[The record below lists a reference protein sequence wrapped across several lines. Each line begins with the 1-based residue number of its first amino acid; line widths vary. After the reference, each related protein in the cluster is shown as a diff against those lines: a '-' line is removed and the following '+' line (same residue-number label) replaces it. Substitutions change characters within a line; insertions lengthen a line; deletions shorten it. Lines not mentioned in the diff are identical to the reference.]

1 VFGEKI
7 LFMLSALIGLG
18 ILILVHE
25 WGHFWVARKL
35 KFNVQEFSIGFGPKL
50 LGWQGRDG
58 ITYHLRLF
66 AFFGG
71 FVRIKE
77 IEDDL
82 LQQPESPHARPA
94 REIFRRIAVIFAGP
108 AANFLIAAI
117 LIFVYSV
124 WWAGFR
130 TTTEIAS
137 VSEGSPA
144 EKSGLRPG
152 DQIVGFAY
160 LRQQLPYSPVFAR
173 ELRCYI
179 ASNPGKPIRLLVRRD
194 FHEFPVI
201 VVPNRKEGFRIVH
214 TPHPNAQGIQRWLQ
228 RVFGRLEREEF
239 GLIGIAFKTEPIP
252 AMPWHARL
260 KEALPMTWDNLVEM
274 WKQVTLPFTQPI
286 LLREVS
292 GPIRIVYEVVAHRWL
307 GIMEQI
313 RVFALISFALAFI
326 NLFPF
331 PVLDGGR
338 ILFLLI
344 EFVSRRRI
352 YNLEVK
358 ANYVGLAL
366 LVALLLFV
374 TLKDLHFVLLRGQQ

>member
-1 VFGEKI
+1 MLGEKI
-7 LFMLSALIGLG
+7 LFMLSALIGIG

-25 WGHFWVARKL
+25 FGHFWVARKL

-50 LGWQGRDG
+50 LGWKGKDG
-58 ITYHLRLF
+58 ILYNLRLF

-82 LQQPESPHARPA
+82 LLQPESPYARPA
-94 REIFRRIAVIFAGP
+94 REIFRRVAVIAAGP
-108 AANFLIAAI
+108 AANILLAI
-117 LIFVYSV
+117 VLLFVYST

-130 TTTEIAS
+130 TIPEIAS
-137 VSEGSPA
+137 ISEGSPA
-144 EKSGLRPG
+144 EKAGLKVG
-152 DQIVGFAY
+152 DYIVGFAH
-160 LRQQLPYSPVFAR
+160 LRQQLPYSPAFLNEV
-173 ELRCYI
+173 RCYI
-179 ASNPGKPIRLLVRRD
+179 ANNPGKPIRLLVRRD
-194 FHEFPVI
+194 FREFAVT

-214 TPHPNAQGIQRWLQ
+214 QPDPKASGISRFLQ
-228 RVFGRLEREEF
+228 RVFGRIEKEEF
-239 GLIGIAFKTEPIP
+239 GLIGVAFKTEPIP
-252 AMPWHARL
+252 AMPWSQRL
-260 KEALPMTWDNLVEM
+260 AKALPLTWNNLVDT
-274 WKQVTLPFTQPI
+274 WQRITLPFTQPI

-292 GPIRIVYEVVAHRWL
+292 GPIRIVYEVVVHRWL
-307 GIMEQI
+307 GVMEQI

-331 PVLDGGR
+331 PILDGGR
-338 ILFLLI
+338 ILFLFI

-366 LVALLLFV
+366 LLALILFV
-374 TLKDLHFVLLRGQQ
+374 TLKDLHFVLMRGQQ